1 VEEFFDHRVL
11 FGFVSL
17 GKKMPAVTGRIE
29 EANVTEGT
37 GKLHCPHMRENSD
50 DSPQIEEKKEK
61 EIKEQATQLDET
73 GKNLDHFYAV
83 LMKSLALKREMCI
96 KLFV

>member
-1 VEEFFDHRVL
+1 
-11 FGFVSL
+11 
-17 GKKMPAVTGRIE
+17 MPAVTGR
-29 EANVTEGT
+29 NVTEGT

-50 DSPQIEEKKEK
+50 DTPPIEEKKEK

-73 GKNLDHFYAV
+73 GKNLIHFYAV
-83 LMKSLALKREMCI
+83 LMKSLTFLLEICI